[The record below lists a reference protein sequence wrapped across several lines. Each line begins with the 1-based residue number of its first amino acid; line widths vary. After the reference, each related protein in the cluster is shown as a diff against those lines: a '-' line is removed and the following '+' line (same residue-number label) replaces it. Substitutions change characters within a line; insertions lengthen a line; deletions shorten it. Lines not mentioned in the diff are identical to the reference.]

1 MTDQYWGSSS
11 CEIGPAVAIPGIS
24 KLVAENKQYAQ
35 IIRDFASEQNKFLK
49 NEIAHLERIAEL
61 EAELKLTV
69 TTAYH
74 DGIVAEAT
82 KQLVVKDERIA
93 ELEEAIRQ
101 ALDARR
107 INKHPK
113 ALAVQRILEKAIGE
127 LE

>member
-1 MTDQYWGSSS
+1 MSNENYHDIDGKPCSLEKLCRTSPEWAANRIRALITQ
-11 CEIGPAVAIPGIS
+11 VS
-24 KLVAENKQYAQ
+24 KAED
-35 IIRDFASEQNKFLK
+35 RV
-49 NEIAHLERIAEL
+49 AEL
-61 EAELKLTV
+61 EVELRLTV

>member
-1 MTDQYWGSSS
+1 MTDPYWGSSS

-61 EAELKLTV
+61 E
-69 TTAYH
+69 
-74 DGIVAEAT
+74 
-82 KQLVVKDERIA
+82 
-93 ELEEAIRQ
+93 EAIRQ

-107 INKHPK
+107 INKHPMANITRK